1 MSSSEGPT
9 DEQYLSPLPTFAF
22 IKQTRYSLSS
32 SQFTHPFKKTHT
44 HIPSSARAHTHTHTP
59 PPLQEDTHT
68 HPTPSSRR
76 DTHTHTTP
84 TSRRHTHTPSRRH
97 THHSRRHKEKQTAT
111 HFLNG
116 DNLVGVLV
124 SGLVNRGKLDR
135 KTGVMLN
142 L

>member
-22 IKQTRYSLSS
+22 IKQDTASLHLNS
-32 SQFTHPFKKTHT
+32 
-44 HIPSSARAHTHTHTP
+44 
-59 PPLQEDTHT
+59 
-68 HPTPSSRR
+68 
-76 DTHTHTTP
+76 
-84 TSRRHTHTPSRRH
+84 HTPSRRH